1 MDRGVMKM
9 KDRSHDEAMTELFR
23 DGPATAA
30 VTLDTVLAGGDQ
42 GELLVTLRQLP
53 EAFGGIEGVAKAA
66 DLKTDLAFR
75 PIT

>member
-1 MDRGVMKM
+1 
-9 KDRSHDEAMTELFR
+9 
-23 DGPATAA
+23 
-30 VTLDTVLAGGDQ
+30 
-42 GELLVTLRQLP
+42 LRQPP